1 MALAIPISVVVFPAP
16 AYEDWPDSEI
26 YSSVINH
33 GLDPHTEIV
42 VIAEKTSG
50 SISELGPNNEVEK
63 ITGVLGIE
71 KETYVSWGKR
81 NREKV
86 NFNSVLDLT
95 VPYVLLSEEKQE
107 VIFDQPDVR
116 TAWLKF
122 SNTYNG
128 ARNLLRFSRVG
139 YNYKIT
145 NALVYV
151 EHLCGIEC
159 SSGRFIALKLIDD
172 RWVVKGSNLIWV
184 AY

>member
-1 MALAIPISVVVFPAP
+1 MTVAIVISVVVFSAP
-16 AYEDWPDSEI
+16 VYEDWPDSEI

-33 GLDPHTEIV
+33 GLDAHTEIV

-107 VIFDQPDVR
+107 VIFDQPDVK

-159 SSGRFIALKLIDD
+159 SSGRFIALKLMDD

>member
-1 MALAIPISVVVFPAP
+1 MAIAIAISAIVFSAP
-16 AYEDWPDSEI
+16 VYKEWPDSEI

-33 GLDPHTEIV
+33 GLDSHAEIV

-50 SISELGPNNEVEK
+50 LISELGPNNEIEK
-63 ITGVLGIE
+63 IIEVLDIE
-71 KETYVSWGKR
+71 KETYIDWGKR

-86 NFNSVLDLT
+86 NFNSVLNLT
-95 VPYVLLSEEKQE
+95 VPYVLLPKKKQE
-107 VIFDQPDVR
+107 MIFDQPDVK
-116 TAWLKF
+116 TAWREF
-122 SNTYNG
+122 SDTYDG

-159 SSGRFIALKLIDD
+159 SSGRFIALRLMDD
-172 RWVVKGSNLIWV
+172 QWVVKGSNLIWV

>member
-1 MALAIPISVVVFPAP
+1 MIVAMVIPVVVFSAP
-16 AYEDWPDSEI
+16 AYEEWPDSEI

-33 GLDPHTEIV
+33 GLDSHAEIV

-50 SISELGPNNEVEK
+50 TISELAPDNEIEK
-63 ITGVLGIE
+63 ITEALGIE
-71 KETYVSWGKR
+71 KETYISWGER

-86 NFNSVLDLT
+86 NFNSVLNLT
-95 VPYVLLSEEKQE
+95 VPYVLLSEKKRE
-107 VIFDQPDVR
+107 VIFDQPDVK
-116 TAWLKF
+116 TAWLEF
-122 SNTYNG
+122 SDTYNG

-139 YNYKIT
+139 YNYKFT

-159 SSGRFIALKLIDD
+159 SSGRFIALKLMDD
-172 RWVVKGSNLIWV
+172 RWAVKGSNLIWV